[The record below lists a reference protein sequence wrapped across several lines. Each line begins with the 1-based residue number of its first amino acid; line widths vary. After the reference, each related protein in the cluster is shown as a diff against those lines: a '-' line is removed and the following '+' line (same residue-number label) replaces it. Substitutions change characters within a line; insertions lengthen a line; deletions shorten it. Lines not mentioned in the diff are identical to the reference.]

1 MKYQDLINYYGSE
14 MKAAVGIGV
23 SQATVN
29 NWKRKEAIPQ
39 LKQLAIQTLT
49 KNKLKAD

>member
-1 MKYQDLINYYGSE
+1 MTAAEVVTYYGNKV
-14 MKAAVGIGV
+14 KAAAALGV
-23 SQATVN
+23 HPVTIT
-29 NWKRKEAIPQ
+29 NWGKSKIPA